1 MRRIALPLAL
11 LLTATLGAGAARAAV
26 GPLSLASGPS
36 PFAPGCEMTPQ
47 TGTNYL
53 NAEVE
58 PWVDANPLNPRN
70 LIAVWQQ
77 DRWSNGG
84 AHGLLTGVSEN
95 GGRTWARPTPPPF
108 SRCAG
113 GNAAN
118 GGDYARSSDPW
129 VSFSPNGDAYQIS
142 LSVEDAS
149 VGPSAVLVSK
159 SEDNG
164 HTWGPVTTLI
174 KDTDPQFFND
184 KESITADPTDSRFAY
199 AVWDRLDQVPNTPGA
214 PFFGP
219 AKFSRTTD
227 GGQTWSE
234 PKTIFDPGANSQTI
248 GNQIVVLPD
257 GTLIDEFDLINQ
269 GVPSVAIIRSTDKGE
284 TWSDPVVVDLMLGTA
299 LFGKGVVDPSDGHP
313 VRTGDILPDIAVD
326 PRPGTS
332 NLYVVWQDARFTQL
346 ERDQIVL
353 ASSTDGGLTW
363 SDPKR
368 VSENKAV
375 QAFTGSVHV
384 RANGHVAVNYYDFTF
399 DDPSGGTLDTD
410 YWATGSRNGGATFS
424 PRERVTPN
432 SFDMRTAPDARG
444 FFVGDY
450 EGLTS
455 ANQVFYPVFVQ
466 ANNGNLANRTD
477 VFSTTFRPSFGASFT
492 PEVLAA
498 GAQRQAASSAP
509 STAFHGALMRH

>member
-1 MRRIALPLAL
+1 MRRFAL
-11 LLTATLGAGAARAAV
+11 LFALVVTATVGAGAASAAV
-26 GPLSLASGPS
+26 GPLSLATGPS
-36 PFAPGCEMTPQ
+36 PFAPGCNGAPQ

-84 AHGLLTGVSEN
+84 ANGLLTGVSEN
-95 GGRTWARPTPPPF
+95 GGRTWTRPTPPTF
-108 SRCAG
+108 TFCEG
-113 GNAAN
+113 GTAAN
-118 GGDYARSSDPW
+118 GGDYERASDPW

-142 LSVEDAS
+142 LSFNDS
-149 VGPSAVLVSK
+149 NPTSAVLVSK
-159 SEDNG
+159 SENNG
-164 HTWGPVTTLI
+164 RTWGPVTTLI

-199 AVWDRLDQVPNTPGA
+199 AVWDRLDQVPNDPNA

-219 AKFSRTTD
+219 ATFSRTTD
-227 GGQTWSE
+227 GGQTWSK
-234 PKTIFDPGANSQTI
+234 PKIIFDPGANNQTI

-269 GVPSVAIIRSTDKGE
+269 GVPTVALIRSTDKGE
-284 TWSDPVVVDLMLGTA
+284 TWSDPIVVDLMLGTA
-299 LFGKGVVDPSDGHP
+299 LFANGVVDPSDGHP

-326 PRPGTS
+326 PRAGTS
-332 NLYVVWQDARFTQL
+332 NLYIVWQDARFTQFD
-346 ERDQIVL
+346 RDQIVL
-353 ASSTDGGLTW
+353 ASSSDGGLTW
-363 SDPKR
+363 TDPKR
-368 VSENKAV
+368 VSENKAT
-375 QAFTGSVHV
+375 QAFTASVHV
-384 RANGHVAVNYYDFTF
+384 RENGHIAVNYYDFTN

-410 YWATGSRNGGATFS
+410 YWATASRNGGATFT

-432 SFDMRTAPDARG
+432 PFDMRTAPDAGG

-455 ANQVFYPVFVQ
+455 ANRIFYPFFVQ
-466 ANNGNLANRTD
+466 ANTGNLANRTD
-477 VFSTTFRPSFGASFT
+477 GFSTTYRPSFGGSAFA
-492 PEVLAA
+492 PEALTLGAERKAQSAA
-498 GAQRQAASSAP
+498 PDGAFS
-509 STAFHGALMRH
+509 GALLRH

>member
-1 MRRIALPLAL
+1 
-11 LLTATLGAGAARAAV
+11 
-26 GPLSLASGPS
+26 
-36 PFAPGCEMTPQ
+36 
-47 TGTNYL
+47 
-53 NAEVE
+53 
-58 PWVDANPLNPRN
+58 
-70 LIAVWQQ
+70 
-77 DRWSNGG
+77 
-84 AHGLLTGVSEN
+84 
-95 GGRTWARPTPPPF
+95 
-108 SRCAG
+108 
-113 GNAAN
+113 
-118 GGDYARSSDPW
+118 
-129 VSFSPNGDAYQIS
+129 
-142 LSVEDAS
+142 
-149 VGPSAVLVSK
+149 
-159 SEDNG
+159 
-164 HTWGPVTTLI
+164 
-174 KDTDPQFFND
+174 
-184 KESITADPTDSRFAY
+184 
-199 AVWDRLDQVPNTPGA
+199 
-214 PFFGP
+214 
-219 AKFSRTTD
+219 
-227 GGQTWSE
+227 
-234 PKTIFDPGANSQTI
+234 
-248 GNQIVVLPD
+248 
-257 GTLIDEFDLINQ
+257 
-269 GVPSVAIIRSTDKGE
+269 
-284 TWSDPVVVDLMLGTA
+284 
-299 LFGKGVVDPSDGHP
+299 
-313 VRTGDILPDIAVD
+313 
-326 PRPGTS
+326 
-332 NLYVVWQDARFTQL
+332 VWQDARFTQL